1 MHKFFLSLIVSFT
14 LAAGPMVQPVMARSG
29 NYKLILA
36 GVEVMKQGKKIPLQ
50 KNDDIFIM
58 TMVEHQNGK
67 TAQPRKFPNGEG
79 AWPNFKNGDV
89 YSLDEV
95 VWRGPGQNIVLYAQ
109 VRKLNKVK
117 KNLVK
122 GLFIGSG
129 VLGAIGITI
138 VTKGAA
144 GKVGAVMVERSGDF
158 VAKKVE
164 EEASKFSFNLGQAS
178 QEIHLKRAAHL
189 AGKPDAIRRGL
200 KYHFKTTHKGNKG
213 HYQLFWV
220 IEREP

>member
-1 MHKFFLSLIVSFT
+1 MAKFILNLFLSVALIFGPLVSP
-14 LAAGPMVQPVMARSG
+14 AMARKG
-29 NYKLILA
+29 DYKLILA
-36 GVEVMKQGKKIPLQ
+36 GVEVMKQGKKIALQ

-67 TAQPRKFPNGEG
+67 TAQPRKFPDGDG
-79 AWPNFKNGDV
+79 AWKNFKKGDI
-89 YSLDEV
+89 YSLDEE
-95 VWRGPGQNIVLYAQ
+95 VWKGRGQNIVLYAQ
-109 VRKLNKVK
+109 VRKMNKVK

-129 VLGAIGITI
+129 ILGAIGITI

-158 VAKKVE
+158 VARKVE
-164 EEASKFSFNLGQAS
+164 EEASKFSLNLGQAS
-178 QEIHLKRAAHL
+178 QEVQLKRAAGL
-189 AGKPDAIRRGL
+189 ANKPDVTRRGL

-213 HYQLFWV
+213 HYRLFWV
-220 IEREP
+220 IERE